1 MPEYQNN
8 YAEQDKDEKQ
18 NRIRKAALEGANF
31 EAVQRYGNAAKQHY
45 VAYSGVDNEAGKQLS
60 KGLKSISNSRVNHNY
75 QSQNIKQQAGF
86 SAEVKSV
93 ARKNAQNIIDGQP
106 NKFIRTDDLGSVNDP
121 LYDLIELDS
130 DGQLI
135 SGTGSQMKFVGQ
147 TPEDLLAKLSSKKFQ
162 KYLDNDAILDIADD
176 DYDLLMGFNGNSGI
190 IDEKISLLQRQ
201 LTTAEQLG
209 NNEISAQ
216 KQAQIAKLQKIKKN
230 LRKSGLTRKEAIIAR
245 RFPKLS
251 TAKDIVNIA
260 GRAGQE
266 QAKNG
271 AKISGAITL
280 VKNVIACLK
289 DEKTP
294 EEAAGSVIIDT
305 GTGAATSYISAF
317 SGTVIKG
324 AMQNSS
330 FDYARS
336 LSKSNFPAVLATTT
350 IDIGKTIHKYFA
362 GTISGPE
369 CVEELGNHGIGE
381 IGSAMFSVIGAG
393 IVPSS
398 APLVASIAG
407 GLIGATLG
415 YAAAT
420 ACYNELH
427 AALKEAETARV
438 ERIRIEKECEEA
450 IALICQY
457 RKEMEVLAEKYLA
470 RHILIFNKG
479 FAAMDKAII
488 ENDINGFIRANSD
501 IQRLLGKEVQF
512 HTQEEFD
519 LLMSSNTA
527 FRL

>member
-1 MPEYQNN
+1 MPKYQNN
-8 YAEQDKDEKQ
+8 YTEQDKNETQ
-18 NRIRKAALEGANF
+18 NRIVKVALEGANF

-45 VAYSGVDNEAGKQLS
+45 VAYSGIDNEAGKQLS
-60 KGLKSISNSRVNHNY
+60 KGLKSISKSRVNPDY

-86 SAEVKSV
+86 SAEVKSI
-93 ARKNAQNIIDGQP
+93 ARKNAQNIIDGKS
-106 NKFIRTDDLGSVNDP
+106 NKFIRTDDFGNVNDP

-130 DGQLI
+130 DGQQI

-162 KYLDNDAILDIADD
+162 KYLDADAILDIADD
-176 DYDLLMGFNGNSGI
+176 DYDLLMGINGNGGF
-190 IDEKISLLQRQ
+190 IDEKIFLLQKQ
-201 LTTAEQLG
+201 LTTAEQSG
-209 NNEISAQ
+209 DNEISTQ
-216 KQAQIAKLQKIKKN
+216 KKAQIAKLQKIKKN

-245 RFPKLS
+245 LFPKFS

-260 GRAGQE
+260 GQAGQE

-271 AKISGAITL
+271 AKISGSISL

-289 DEKTP
+289 EEKTP
-294 EEAAGSVIIDT
+294 EEAAESVIIDT
-305 GTGAATSYISAF
+305 GTGTATSYISAF

-324 AMQNSS
+324 AMQNSPS
-330 FDYARS
+330 DYTRN
-336 LSKSNFPAVLATTT
+336 LSKSNLPAVLATTT

-362 GTISGPE
+362 GTISGAE
-369 CVEELGNHGIGE
+369 CVEELGKHGIGE
-381 IGSAMFSVIGAG
+381 IGSAMFSVMGTS

-398 APLVASIAG
+398 APFVASIAG
-407 GLIGATLG
+407 GLIGSTLG

-420 ACYNELH
+420 ACYNELYT
-427 AALKEAETARV
+427 ALKEAEMAKA
-438 ERIRIEKECEEA
+438 ERIKIEKECEKA
-450 IALICQY
+450 ISLICQY
-457 RKEMEVLAEKYLA
+457 REEMNILAAKYLVK
-470 RHILIFNKG
+470 HIMIFNSG
-479 FAAMDKAII
+479 FTAMDKAIM

-501 IQRLLGKEVQF
+501 IQKLLGKEVQF